1 MPLFCTGYWR
11 ICWRGTGRAIRP
23 LLLAEIYARLAK
35 PDEMFY
41 WLDAALSER
50 SSRLCELRTNLWFQ
64 RYRST
69 GQFRSIEKRIG
80 Y

>member
-1 MPLFCTGYWR
+1 LRIGGGSGNTG
-11 ICWRGTGRAIRP
+11 
-23 LLLAEIYARLAK
+23 
-35 PDEMFY
+35 D
-41 WLDAALSER
+41 S
-50 SSRLCELRTNLWFQ
+50 LCELRTDLWFQ